1 MAATDKTKNVA
12 QRAKGKAK
20 EATGKVTGNN
30 RLATKGRTDQTKSH
44 AKQAAEKVRDTL
56 KS

>member
-12 QRAKGKAK
+12 QRVKGKAK